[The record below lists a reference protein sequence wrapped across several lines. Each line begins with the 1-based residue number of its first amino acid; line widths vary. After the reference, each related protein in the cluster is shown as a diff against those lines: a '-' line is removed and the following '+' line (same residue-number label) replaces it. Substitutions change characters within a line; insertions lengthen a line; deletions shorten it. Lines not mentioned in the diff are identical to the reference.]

1 VKEIQLVHHCE
12 CVIVQMDDERETTV
26 KVKVKADGVV
36 IS

>member
-12 CVIVQMDDERETTV
+12 CVVVQMDDERETTV
-26 KVKVKADGVV
+26 KVKDDGVV